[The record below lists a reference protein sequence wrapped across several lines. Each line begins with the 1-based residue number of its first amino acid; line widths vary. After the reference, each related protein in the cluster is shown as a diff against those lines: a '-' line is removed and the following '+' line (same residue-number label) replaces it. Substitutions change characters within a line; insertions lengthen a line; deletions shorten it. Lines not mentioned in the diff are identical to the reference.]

1 MFLVVTLLN
10 KGLSLS
16 LRFFSV
22 LVLDLDQINIVLM
35 IYIRLIILLSVVILF
50 KTARF
55 SIIILSENLSKP
67 LIVIWKFWFLL
78 DSNWLRGERTKIV
91 RSIFC

>member
-67 LIVIWKFWFLL
+67 LIVIWEFWFLL